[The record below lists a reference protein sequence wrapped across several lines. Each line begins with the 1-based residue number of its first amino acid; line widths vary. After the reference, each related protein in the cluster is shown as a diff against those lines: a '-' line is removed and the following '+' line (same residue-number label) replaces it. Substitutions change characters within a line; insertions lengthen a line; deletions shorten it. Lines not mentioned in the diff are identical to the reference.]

1 MDTPCVWIARAGQPR
16 PDTGLEKVNVV
27 ILVCEDGSEEEA
39 LRLSTALQC
48 VKRPEKAVLVGR
60 LTIRTLRHL
69 GWRVGHVIALPA
81 TAESQLGGT
90 LWRNWHTFKVENP
103 RMARQWESL
112 RLDLTY
118 EPVERRWHDAE
129 LGALRDLR
137 LAKEILPK

>member
-1 MDTPCVWIARAGQPR
+1 MDTPCVWIARAERPL

-39 LRLSTALQC
+39 LHLSTALQRFN
-48 VKRPEKAVLVGR
+48 KPDKTVLVGR
-60 LTIRTLRHL
+60 LTIHTLRHL
-69 GWRVGHVIALPA
+69 GWCVGHVIALPA

-90 LWRNWHTFKVENP
+90 LWRDWHTFKVENP
-103 RMARQWESL
+103 RMARLWESL

-118 EPVERRWHDAE
+118 MPVERKWYDAE

-137 LAKEILPK
+137 LATEILPK

>member
-1 MDTPCVWIARAGQPR
+1 MDTPCVWIARAGRPL
-16 PDTGLEKVNVV
+16 PDTGLEKVNVI

-39 LRLSTALQC
+39 VHLCTALQC

-60 LTIRTLRHL
+60 LTMHTLRHL

-90 LWRNWHTFKVENP
+90 LWRDWRTFQGENP
-103 RMARQWESL
+103 RKARLWESL
-112 RLDLTY
+112 RLDLTF
-118 EPVERRWHDAE
+118 EPVERKWYDAE
-129 LGALRDLR
+129 LGALHDMR